1 VSFHAQLSC
10 DAPGCTAS
18 LKGRSHPGGMRRRAQ
33 SAGWVGLDRERLD
46 YCPDHRDYDRRVAQR
61 ADREDAERAILD
73 AVFGAQQQ

>member
-1 VSFHAQLSC
+1 
-10 DAPGCTAS
+10 
-18 LKGRSHPGGMRRRAQ
+18 MRRRAQ